1 MLNTQSPNG
10 AKLFLVLW
18 KAWHAI
24 EAHDRTSIAATGLAR
39 SDFAALEVLLHKGPL
54 PVNTIA
60 KKVLLTSGSMSTAI
74 DRLERRQLVLRI
86 ASDVDGRVTLVA
98 LTSKGRS
105 LIEDAF
111 AHHAQRLNAW
121 AAVLSSD
128 ECFQLH
134 GLLKKVGHHA
144 AHLAA
149 TQPPAPPSDDH
160 SPDSEQGLAYNL
172 L

>member
-74 DRLERRQLVLRI
+74 DRLERRQLVQRT
-86 ASDVDGRVTLVA
+86 ASESDGRVTLVT
-98 LTSKGRS
+98 LTPKGQT

-111 AHHAQRLNAW
+111 AHHAERLNAW
-121 AAVLSSD
+121 AGVLSPD
-128 ECFQLH
+128 ECFQLQ

-149 TQPPAPPSDDH
+149 TQPPAPATEDQA
-160 SPDSEQGLAYNL
+160 PDPGEGLAYNL